1 MKVFLD
7 TNVLASAF
15 ATRGLCSDVL
25 REVFA
30 SHDLYTSIE
39 VLKELRDVLKEK
51 FGFPQDLTNKI
62 LSLLRREANMAY
74 SQDQIEI
81 PIKDKDDIPI
91 IKAAMAA
98 GTHVFVTG
106 DRELQDIA
114 KIGNLEIVSPRKF
127 WELLKLN

>member
-39 VLKELRDVLKEK
+39 VLEELRGVFKNK
-51 FGFPQDLTNKI
+51 FGFPENLIDRII
-62 LSLLRREANMAY
+62 LLLHREANMAS
-74 SQDQIEI
+74 SQEEVEI
-81 PIKDKDDIPI
+81 HIKDEADIPI
-91 IKAAMAA
+91 INAALTA

-106 DRELQDIA
+106 DKELQDLA

-127 WELLKLN
+127 WELLKTQ